1 MNGGKTDKFP
11 VIAKEPQTF
20 VENQLQDK
28 DRKPESGV
36 TEGMVERQKQA
47 SSLIEMFQQ
56 EALNEKQTRLLAQLK
71 ALEKDRLATDA
82 WKIIAALKKEKGL
95 LEGQVQKLTAQ
106 NSNLTGGKDGAG
118 NCKR

>member
-11 VIAKEPQTF
+11 VIAKSKFSSLRLFSFSFHSSFKVCYFLSLSHRLRKKELQTF

-36 TEGMVERQKQA
+36 TEGLVERQKQA

-71 ALEKDRLATDA
+71 ALEKVCF
-82 WKIIAALKKEKGL
+82 EL
-95 LEGQVQKLTAQ
+95 LL
-106 NSNLTGGKDGAG
+106 NM
-118 NCKR
+118 

>member
-1 MNGGKTDKFP
+1 MVERLTSFLSLLKVSFLVCGCLVSVFIVLSKF
-11 VIAKEPQTF
+11 VTCLSLSHRLRKKELQTF

-36 TEGMVERQKQA
+36 TEGLVERQKQT

-71 ALEKDRLATDA
+71 ALEKVCF
-82 WKIIAALKKEKGL
+82 EL
-95 LEGQVQKLTAQ
+95 LL
-106 NSNLTGGKDGAG
+106 NM
-118 NCKR
+118 